1 MATNKLLQSLSE
13 DPQLEK
19 QIGCMAGI
27 LQLFD
32 RHQVLTGRRLY
43 GHKRISFTGKT
54 QTSASNCGSETNG
67 SSNETTHHEDE
78 KSKHN
83 HSGAASR
90 SSSPEPLKNQLVST
104 PSPTDKG
111 TLRVSQLVDTSSRE
125 LPKVSFDIRSSVVA
139 PRRLDSSRSLH
150 EARVNISHE
159 GKVCPRRSVDTAE
172 RAAAAARGALKE
184 LSRISTESTADEV
197 NPISIRDVV
206 RASFGQEQPVSKS
219 TSSSVTSCG
228 TITRPAPRVP
238 ASEGAM
244 CKHGLPM
251 ETSKVSVDGKSCPEC
266 TPASKQMQ
274 AASYVPQAS
283 ARAGREVISR
293 PVLHY
298 KPKLETPTRTSAD
311 LSESLRLLAKLREAP
326 GYNSTGGN
334 ANVAGNRAQAANHEQ
349 PARSSIDLSKEG
361 PLPRFSFSRSSDQ
374 VPSRM
379 SSYEPARA
387 SSVDLFLQG
396 GPNSRETPRLSL
408 DGRGAR
414 FKTDREAAGGK
425 LLPRSLMTSRSVSC
439 STSDCDTESVHEKR
453 TSFSSNVVAKL
464 MGLEEMPSISQA
476 SKAQP
481 KLDLSSS
488 SGNRVMSPSES
499 SNGMNDSNPTFSQCG
514 KYVSASFFPS
524 KRRDDVKIAMNP
536 EEEEEEDY
544 LQLEPLS
551 QEARTLNTR
560 AGQLKLQAGDRLVT
574 TEYASHLGNSF
585 YQPKNHHLMEDRP
598 HHVLSPATRIC
609 AEIQEMQRTDSLY
622 KEVDRGLQNS
632 RQDLEALKQLL
643 GAIHLKEHSHQ
654 HGSRLDKLELKPGRG
669 MFRKQQPETGRLF
682 LYEQQPQ
689 QAAEQQLVIS
699 PEWKPKRMLNEE
711 QEAQTHDYGSSRR
724 VPLETHNRRVKSVH
738 SAALPSSRH
747 SSPDCNQS
755 PRSREARSSSSASSS
770 PRKANV
776 SNGRNAGSGITNV
789 GSVAGV
795 RRVAG
800 KHTGGFMSAGLPA
813 SSQTPFNQQQR
824 QSSSN
829 GSEGPTSVCSTST
842 GNSRYRGKQ
851 NNLYEKGA
859 GKRKAASNI
868 LKDKEECK
876 ANLVSLKPQIA
887 DKKSS
892 DSGLVIT
899 RNSSARTAPRLQ
911 NPKTRSMRSLTTS
924 VRKAEDVKRKLN
936 FLNGPSTGDQMAQ
949 GEAHFVDK
957 SIVTSSSSESIKDEL
972 LHDTSSPPD
981 INEVSSSGT
990 AHHEVAFPPTPPPF
1004 SVMQSEPGSP
1014 QLLVSADGTRHIGQF
1029 NHQGLSKTPLRR
1041 EEQIMTHSA
1050 WMQKADASP
1059 TTCQAGALKL
1069 PEQENEDTES
1079 QGDKS
1084 TGSCEQPS
1092 PISVLVGPFYKEGI
1106 SMSTKFALK
1115 FEDLDAVGSTDV
1127 KINEFASVE
1136 RSPQGQCRLIPDPD
1150 VCESVPADNADFEYV
1165 KQLLK
1170 MAGSPPDGQSGFSK
1184 LSPLEPQLFFLLEA
1198 AKEETRSGEVTDG
1211 IMWNRRLLFEAV
1223 NSSLKSRLR
1232 QWLLFQQQPWILAN
1246 KHNGLIGCASSTL
1259 KPFILGFDEEN
1270 NVCLSSEG
1278 GRLLLSEVWKDI
1290 ESARKKHYNSFA
1302 TASEMREQEEEEAE
1316 EGACDGVGRL
1326 LEEDML
1332 DPRRS
1337 LDWSELDVEKGE
1349 ISLDLERLIFKDL
1362 IDQTIRDLGVLGN
1375 PHSTVG
1381 AAFSTTSKRQLFQ
1394 LH

>member
-54 QTSASNCGSETNG
+54 ETGSASNCEIETNG
-67 SSNETTHHEDE
+67 SSNETTHHANE
-78 KSKHN
+78 KPKQYTP
-83 HSGAASR
+83 SGAASR
-90 SSSPEPLKNQLVST
+90 SSSPEPQKNQLVST
-104 PSPTDKG
+104 PPPTDKG
-111 TLRVSQLVDTSSRE
+111 NLVVSQLVDTSSRE
-125 LPKVSFDIRSSVVA
+125 LPKVSFDIRSSVLA

-150 EARVNISHE
+150 EARVNISHDS
-159 GKVCPRRSVDTAE
+159 KVCPRRSVDTAE

-184 LSRISTESTADEV
+184 LSRISTESAADEG
-197 NPISIRDVV
+197 NPISIRDIV

-219 TSSSVTSCG
+219 TSSSVPSCG

-251 ETSKVSVDGKSCPEC
+251 ETSRVNVDGKSCPEC
-266 TPASKQMQ
+266 TPATNKQMQ
-274 AASYVPQAS
+274 AVSHVSQAS
-283 ARAGREVISR
+283 TRAGREVISR
-293 PVLHY
+293 HY

-326 GYNSTGGN
+326 GYNSAGGN

-349 PARSSIDLSKEG
+349 PARSSLPRSSIDLGKEG
-361 PLPRFSFSRSSDQ
+361 PLTRFSFSRSSDQ
-374 VPSRM
+374 VPSRT

-414 FKTDREAAGGK
+414 FKADREAAGGK

-439 STSDCDTESVHEKR
+439 STSDCDTDSVHEKR

-464 MGLEEMPSISQA
+464 MGLEEMPSIPQA

-524 KRRDDVKIAMNP
+524 KRRHDVKIAMDP
-536 EEEEEEDY
+536 EEEVEEDY

-560 AGQLKLQAGDRLVT
+560 VGQLKLQAGDRLVT
-574 TEYASHLGNSF
+574 TEYASNLGNSF

-598 HHVLSPATRIC
+598 HHVLSPATRIF
-609 AEIQEMQRTDSLY
+609 AEIQELQRTDSLY

-654 HGSRLDKLELKPGRG
+654 HGSRLEKLDLKPGRG
-669 MFRKQQPETGRLF
+669 TFRKQQPETGRLF
-682 LYEQQPQ
+682 LYEQPQ
-689 QAAEQQLVIS
+689 QAAEQQLSIS

-724 VPLETHNRRVKSVH
+724 VPLETHNRRVKSVIGDH
-738 SAALPSSRH
+738 SAPLPSIRH
-747 SSPDCNQS
+747 SSPDYNQS
-755 PRSREARSSSSASSS
+755 PRPREARSSSSASSS

-795 RRVAG
+795 RRVSG
-800 KHTGGFMSAGLPA
+800 KHTGGFMSARLPA

-829 GSEGPTSVCSTST
+829 GSEGPISVSSTST

-876 ANLVSLKPQIA
+876 ANLVSLKPQTA

-892 DSGLVIT
+892 GSGLVIP
-899 RNSSARTAPRLQ
+899 RNSSASTAPKLQ
-911 NPKTRSMRSLTTS
+911 NPKASSMRSLTTS
-924 VRKAEDVKRKLN
+924 VRKAGDVKRKLN
-936 FLNGPSTGDQMAQ
+936 FLNGPSTGDQMVQ

-957 SIVTSSSSESIKDEL
+957 SIVTSSSGESTKDEL
-972 LHDTSSPPD
+972 LHDTSSAPD
-981 INEVSSSGT
+981 INGVSSSGT
-990 AHHEVAFPPTPPPF
+990 AHHELAFPPTPPPF

-1029 NHQGLSKTPLRR
+1029 DHQGLASKTSLRGV
-1041 EEQIMTHSA
+1041 EGQIMTHSA

-1092 PISVLVGPFYKEGI
+1092 PISVLDGPFYKEGI

-1115 FEDLDAVGSTDV
+1115 FEGNGTSDS
-1127 KINEFASVE
+1127 
-1136 RSPQGQCRLIPDPD
+1136 C
-1150 VCESVPADNADFEYV
+1150 YV
-1165 KQLLK
+1165 K
-1170 MAGSPPDGQSGFSK
+1170 F
-1184 LSPLEPQLFFLLEA
+1184 
-1198 AKEETRSGEVTDG
+1198 
-1211 IMWNRRLLFEAV
+1211 
-1223 NSSLKSRLR
+1223 
-1232 QWLLFQQQPWILAN
+1232 
-1246 KHNGLIGCASSTL
+1246 
-1259 KPFILGFDEEN
+1259 
-1270 NVCLSSEG
+1270 
-1278 GRLLLSEVWKDI
+1278 
-1290 ESARKKHYNSFA
+1290 
-1302 TASEMREQEEEEAE
+1302 
-1316 EGACDGVGRL
+1316 
-1326 LEEDML
+1326 
-1332 DPRRS
+1332 
-1337 LDWSELDVEKGE
+1337 
-1349 ISLDLERLIFKDL
+1349 
-1362 IDQTIRDLGVLGN
+1362 
-1375 PHSTVG
+1375 
-1381 AAFSTTSKRQLFQ
+1381 
-1394 LH
+1394 